1 MCNNTLGIL
10 IIWGEGEFDYLGD
23 FEYFWGDFF
32 WGGCPFEIK
41 YIFFIMN

>member
-32 WGGCPFEIK
+32 GGDALLKSSIYFL
-41 YIFFIMN
+41 

>member
-23 FEYFWGDFF
+23 FEYFWGDFLRMIL
-32 WGGCPFEIK
+32 EIK
-41 YIFFIMN
+41 YMFFIMN

>member
-32 WGGCPFEIK
+32 WGGDALLKSSIYFL
-41 YIFFIMN
+41 

>member
-10 IIWGEGEFDYLGD
+10 IIWRGRGFDYLGD
-23 FEYFWGDFF
+23 FEYFWGDFLKMIL
-32 WGGCPFEIK
+32 EIK

>member
-23 FEYFWGDFF
+23 FEYFWGDF
-32 WGGCPFEIK
+32 WGDALLKSSIYFL
-41 YIFFIMN
+41 

>member
-23 FEYFWGDFF
+23 FEYFWGDFLRMIL
-32 WGGCPFEIK
+32 EIK

>member
-23 FEYFWGDFF
+23 FEYFWGDFLKMIL
-32 WGGCPFEIK
+32 EIK

>member
-10 IIWGEGEFDYLGD
+10 IIRGEFDYLGD
-23 FEYFWGDFF
+23 FEYFWGDFL
-32 WGGCPFEIK
+32 GGCPFEIK

>member
-10 IIWGEGEFDYLGD
+10 IIWGEGDFEYLGD
-23 FEYFWGDFF
+23 FEYFWGDFLRMIL
-32 WGGCPFEIK
+32 EIK

>member
-10 IIWGEGEFDYLGD
+10 IIWRGRGFDYLGD
-23 FEYFWGDFF
+23 FEYFWGDFLRKIL
-32 WGGCPFEIK
+32 EIK

>member
-10 IIWGEGEFDYLGD
+10 IIWGGCDYFGD
-23 FEYFWGDFF
+23 FEYFWGDFLRMIL
-32 WGGCPFEIK
+32 EIK

>member
-10 IIWGEGEFDYLGD
+10 IIWGEGDFDYLGD
-23 FEYFWGDFF
+23 FEYFWGDFLRMIL
-32 WGGCPFEIK
+32 EIK

>member
-10 IIWGEGEFDYLGD
+10 IIWRGRGFDYLGD
-23 FEYFWGDFF
+23 FEYFWGDFLRMIL
-32 WGGCPFEIK
+32 EIK